1 MHLGKQK
8 DMKFRTGKYAGLSVE
23 YVKKIA
29 PWYIQW
35 VRENRPEMLR
45 ESRQPQPKPYKKP
58 VYVDPPDIPRPGAMQ
73 PNYDFDID
81 LERKED

>member
-1 MHLGKQK
+1 
-8 DMKFRTGKYAGLSVE
+8 MKFRTGKYAGLTVE

-73 PNYDFDID
+73 PNYDFDIKS
-81 LERKED
+81 ERTED